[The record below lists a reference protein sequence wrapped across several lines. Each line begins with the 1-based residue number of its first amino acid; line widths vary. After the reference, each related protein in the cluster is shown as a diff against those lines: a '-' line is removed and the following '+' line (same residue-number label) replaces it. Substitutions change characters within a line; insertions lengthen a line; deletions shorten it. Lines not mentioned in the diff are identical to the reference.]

1 MEFETNRNGIDD
13 SSGSLSVG
21 EPPAAGPDIVIAD
34 MSFGYGGSM
43 LFSALNLRMTK
54 GRIYGLLGL
63 NGAGKTS
70 LMKLLTGLL
79 FAESGEIRVLDED
92 PARRRPDM
100 LSRIFVLPEELNAPS
115 ISEKEYVLSN
125 AAFYP
130 KFDAEAF
137 ERYARE
143 FEIPRGKRLN
153 KLSYGQKKKFFLSF
167 ALSCG
172 AEFLVLDEPTNGLDI
187 PSKGLFR
194 RLVAEALTE
203 DRIFV
208 ISTHQVR
215 DVDSLIDP
223 ITILHQGRILFE
235 HSLAEVYERIHMTR
249 SLTAPAED
257 AEGLIYTEAA
267 VGGYWSVWRGAAEDG
282 GPIDLEVL
290 FNTAVSRPDIYN
302 EIFDHGGAA

>member
-1 MEFETNRNGIDD
+1 M
-13 SSGSLSVG
+13 
-21 EPPAAGPDIVIAD
+21 
-34 MSFGYGGSM
+34 
-43 LFSALNLRMTK
+43 
-54 GRIYGLLGL
+54 
-63 NGAGKTS
+63 
-70 LMKLLTGLL
+70 
-79 FAESGEIRVLDED
+79 
-92 PARRRPDM
+92 
-100 LSRIFVLPEELNAPS
+100 
-115 ISEKEYVLSN
+115 
-125 AAFYP
+125 
-130 KFDAEAF
+130 
-137 ERYARE
+137 
-143 FEIPRGKRLN
+143 
-153 KLSYGQKKKFFLSF
+153 
-167 ALSCG
+167 
-172 AEFLVLDEPTNGLDI
+172 LDEPTNGLDI

-215 DVDSLIDP
+215 DVDSLIEP

-290 FNTAVSRPDIYN
+290 FNTVVSRPDIYN
-302 EIFDHGGAA
+302 EIFHHGGAA